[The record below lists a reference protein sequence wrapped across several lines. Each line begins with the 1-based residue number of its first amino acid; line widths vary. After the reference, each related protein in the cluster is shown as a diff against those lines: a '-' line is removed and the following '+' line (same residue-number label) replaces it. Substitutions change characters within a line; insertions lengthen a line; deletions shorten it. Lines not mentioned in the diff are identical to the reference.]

1 MKTFNELILWELQQE
16 ANQNSSSLSLSEE
29 HGSSKLGASVLRKL
43 RYLKSPSD
51 GSKSSLDG
59 LSAA

>member
-16 ANQNSSSLSLSEE
+16 ANQNSTRLSLSEE
-29 HGSSKLGASVLRKL
+29 QGNGKLSASVLRKL
-43 RYLKSPSD
+43 RYLKSPSE

-59 LSAA
+59 LSPA